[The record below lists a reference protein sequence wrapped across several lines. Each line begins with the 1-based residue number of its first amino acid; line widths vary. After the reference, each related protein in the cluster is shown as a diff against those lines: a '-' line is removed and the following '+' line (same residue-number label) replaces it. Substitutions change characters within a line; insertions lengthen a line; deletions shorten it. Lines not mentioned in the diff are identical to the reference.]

1 MKKLITNNLGF
12 PRIGENRELKR
23 ATESY
28 WRGDIGKSDLLR
40 AAGEIKKNNWMTQAE
55 SGIDL
60 IPSNDF
66 SLYDHVLDTACMTGA
81 VPERFG
87 REWGGMDLDLY
98 FRMARGIQEKETGG
112 THARAEAMEMTKWFD
127 TNYHYIVPEFHAG
140 QKFKRA
146 YDKPVTDFREALG
159 IGIKTKPVLLGP
171 VSFLM
176 SGKSGDSAFVPLT
189 LLEELLPVYID
200 VLRDLSASGAG
211 WIQIDEPV
219 TALDLGRYELR
230 ALEEA
235 YRGIMSE
242 LPGLNLL
249 LTSYFGRL
257 GTNVGTVLKLPVA
270 GFHFDLVRG
279 REDAGVILD
288 LFPDGPAVS
297 LGLVNGRG
305 IWRNDLSDSSAV
317 IGRFVSKLGEER
329 VMVAPSCSLIHVP
342 VSLRKETNMGGD
354 VKRIMAFAEEK
365 LDEVFTLSSAHQKG
379 VFDKALLE
387 NKRLFEGWSKNP
399 GIDVRNVKEA
409 AVGEYSSTGTEKRAP
424 FAVRQAKQRKAFNLP
439 LFPTT
444 TIGSFPQTQEV
455 RSRRQRVRKAEITE
469 EEYGEFIREEI
480 AEVIRLQEEIGL
492 DVLVHGEF
500 ERSDMVEF
508 FGEKLNGFALTG
520 NGWVQSYG
528 SRYVKPP
535 IIYGDVSR
543 QGPMTVELIR
553 YAASL
558 TDKPVKGML
567 TGPVTI
573 LQWSFCREDIRRPE
587 IAKQIAFA
595 LRDEVRDLE
604 RAGIGIIQID
614 EPALRE
620 GLPLRKEDWEDY
632 LKWAVEAFHISSSVL
647 ADETQIHTH
656 MCYSDFNDII
666 ESISA
671 LDADVISIETSRSH
685 MELLDAFRDFKYPN
699 EIGPGVYDI
708 HSPLVPS
715 VRQIEE
721 LVLKAADY
729 IPRENLWINP
739 DCGLK
744 TRSSAEVSAALKNM
758 VEAAGN
764 LRRRFTE

>member
-1 MKKLITNNLGF
+1 MMKKLITNNLGF
-12 PRIGENRELKR
+12 PRIGGNRELKR

-55 SGIDL
+55 AGIDL

-87 REWGGMDLDLY
+87 WEGGNVGLDLY
-98 FRMARGIQEKETGG
+98 FRMARGVQEKETGG
-112 THARAEAMEMTKWFD
+112 AHALAEAMEMTKWFD

-146 YDKPVTDFREALG
+146 SDKAVTEFREALRA
-159 IGIKTKPVLLGP
+159 GIKTKPVLLGP
-171 VSFLM
+171 VSFLRL
-176 SGKSGDSAFVPLT
+176 GKSRDSTFEPLA
-189 LLEELLPVYID
+189 LLGELLPVYMD
-200 VLRDLSASGAG
+200 VLGDLNTSGAG

-219 TALDLGRYELR
+219 TAFDLGRHELR
-230 ALEEA
+230 ALDEA
-235 YRGIMSE
+235 YREIMSE
-242 LPGLNLL
+242 LPGLKLL

-257 GTNVGTVLKLPVA
+257 WANIGTVLRLPVA

-279 REDAGVILD
+279 REDADVILD

-297 LGLVNGRG
+297 LGVVNGRG

-317 IGRFVSKLGEER
+317 IGRFVSKIGRER

-342 VSLRKETNMGGD
+342 VSMRYETGTGEDVRKMI
-354 VKRIMAFAEEK
+354 VFAEEK
-365 LDEVFTLSSAHQKG
+365 LDEVLTLSSAHQKG
-379 VFDKALLE
+379 AFYKALLE
-387 NKRLFEGWSKNP
+387 NTGLFESWSKNP
-399 GIDVRNVKEA
+399 GINDPSVKK
-409 AVGEYSSTGTEKRAP
+409 AVGEYSSAGGERRAP
-424 FAVRQAKQRKAFNLP
+424 FAVRRLKQRKAFN
-439 LFPTT
+439 FPIFSTT
-444 TIGSFPQTQEV
+444 TIGSFPQTREV
-455 RSRRQRVRKAEITE
+455 RRRRLRFRNGEATG
-469 EEYGEFIREEI
+469 EEYDAFIRGEI
-480 AEVIRLQEEIGL
+480 GRVIRLQEELGL

-500 ERSDMVEF
+500 ERNDMVEF
-508 FGEKLNGFALTG
+508 FGEMLNGSAVTER
-520 NGWVQSYG
+520 GWVQSYG

-543 QGPMTVELIR
+543 PGPMTVDLIK

-573 LQWSFCREDIRRPE
+573 LQWSFCREDIPRSE

-604 RAGIGIIQID
+604 RAGIRIIQID

-620 GLPLRKEDWEDY
+620 GLPLRKEDWDDY
-632 LKWAVEAFHISSSVL
+632 LKWAVEAFHIASSVL

-715 VRQIEE
+715 VKQIEE

-729 IPRENLWINP
+729 IPKENLWVNP

-744 TRSSAEVSAALKNM
+744 TRSSAEGSAALRNM

-764 LRRRFTE
+764 LRRRFAE